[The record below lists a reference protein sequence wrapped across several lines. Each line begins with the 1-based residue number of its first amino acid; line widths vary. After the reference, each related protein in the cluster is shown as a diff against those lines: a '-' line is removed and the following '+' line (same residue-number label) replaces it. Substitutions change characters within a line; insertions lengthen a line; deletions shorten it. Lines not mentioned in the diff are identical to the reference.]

1 MNHEINILIIDA
13 DPAIVAGLEKSIK
26 RLGFALCCTATPDST
41 TDQIESLS
49 PDLAILGPSSDT
61 LTCIKCIHK
70 LKITDP
76 IMPILTSCDNRCLQ
90 ERATSGPFE
99 GVHYLNPDLKP
110 GKITKAIEKALK
122 HKVESELRPDFPVII
137 GQSRDIM
144 EVRQKIVK
152 VSDKDIT
159 VLITGETGTGKELIA
174 RSIHYHSS
182 RSRGPLVKINCGAL
196 PDELLESEVFGFQRG
211 AFTGAYKDKP
221 GRLEMSNGGTLFV
234 DEIGDL
240 SLSLQ
245 VKFLQVLEGREFS
258 RLGGTEDKI
267 IDTRVVAA
275 TNSDL
280 WEKVREGSFR
290 KDIFYRLN
298 VMKIKAPSLRG
309 RSDDIPLLTHYF
321 LNKYCFEFKK
331 ELMHIPDE
339 IADLFLAYQWPGN
352 VRELE
357 NVIRRAIVLRDW
369 NFIYKELDME
379 KVDREKRN
387 VSFSDFD
394 LLCFNGH
401 DDRVTNFFEEKDFSL
416 KKVSKAYV
424 SEAERYAIMKSLEET
439 QWNRRK
445 AAQLLKVSYK
455 TLLNRID
462 EFDLKP

>member
-1 MNHEINILIIDA
+1 MKDDLNILIIDT

-26 RLGFALCCTATPDST
+26 RLGFELCCTATPDST
-41 TDQIESLS
+41 TDQLESLS
-49 PDLAILGPSSDT
+49 PDLAILGPSSDAS
-61 LTCIKCIHK
+61 TCIKCIHK
-70 LKITDP
+70 LKIIDP
-76 IMPILTSCDNRCLQ
+76 AMPILTSCDDGCLQ
-90 ERATSGPFE
+90 ERATGGPFE
-99 GVHYLNPDLKP
+99 DVHYLNPDLKP
-110 GKITKAIEKALK
+110 DEISKALK
-122 HKVESELRPDFPVII
+122 NALEHKAESELRPDFPVII
-137 GQSRDIM
+137 GQSREIKDI
-144 EVRQKIVK
+144 RKKIRN

-182 RSRGPLVKINCGAL
+182 RNRGPLVKINCGAL
-196 PDELLESEVFGFQRG
+196 PDELLESEIFGFQRG
-211 AFTGAYKDKP
+211 AFTGAHKDKP
-221 GRLEMSNGGTLFV
+221 GRLEMANGGTLFV

-280 WEKVREGSFR
+280 WEKVREGTFR

-298 VMKIKAPSLRG
+298 VMKITAPSLR
-309 RSDDIPLLTHYF
+309 RRKDDIPLLTHYF

-331 ELMHIPDE
+331 ELMHIPAK
-339 IADLFLAYQWPGN
+339 IADLFLVYQWPGN

-369 NFIYKELDME
+369 KFIYKELDME
-379 KVDREKRN
+379 KVDRESGH
-387 VSFSDFD
+387 VSSSDVDLFHFD
-394 LLCFNGH
+394 WH
-401 DDRVTNFFEEKDFSL
+401 DERVANSFEEKDFSM

-424 SEAERYAIMKSLEET
+424 SEAERYAIMKCLEET

>member
-1 MNHEINILIIDA
+1 MNQDLNILIIDS
-13 DPAIVAGLEKSIK
+13 DTAILAGLEEKVNG
-26 RLGFALCCTATPDST
+26 LGFGRCCTATPDSPT
-41 TDQIESLS
+41 EQLEALS

-70 LKITDP
+70 LKIIDLAIP
-76 IMPILTSCDNRCLQ
+76 VLTSCDDEYLQ
-90 ERATSGPFE
+90 EKAISAPFE
-99 GVHYLNPDLKP
+99 GLYYLNPDLKP
-110 GKITKAIEKALK
+110 GEISETIENALK
-122 HKVESELRPDFPVII
+122 HKAESKLRPDFPVII
-137 GQSRDIM
+137 GQGREIRDIR
-144 EVRQKIVK
+144 EKIRN

-159 VLITGETGTGKELIA
+159 VLVTGETGTGKELIA
-174 RSIHYHSS
+174 RSIHYHSL

-196 PDELLESEVFGFQRG
+196 PDELLESEIFGFQRG
-211 AFTGAYKDKP
+211 AFTGAHKDKP
-221 GRLEMSNGGTLFV
+221 GRLEMANGGTLFV

-280 WEKVREGSFR
+280 WKKVREGTFR

-298 VMKIKAPSLRG
+298 VMKIKAPSLRS
-309 RSDDIPLLTHYF
+309 RKDDIPLLIHYF

-331 ELMHIPDE
+331 ELLHIPAK

-357 NVIRRAIVLRDW
+357 NVMRRAIVLRDW

-379 KVDREKRN
+379 KVDREKEH
-387 VSFSDFD
+387 VSSSDFD
-394 LLCFNGH
+394 SLHFDRH
-401 DDRVTNFFEEKDFSL
+401 DDRITNFFEEKDFSL

-424 SEAERYAIMKSLEET
+424 SEAERHTILKTLEET
-439 QWNRRK
+439 QWNRK
-445 AAQLLKVSYK
+445 EAAQLLNVSYK

-462 EFDLKP
+462 EFELKP